1 MRNFTC
7 LIFVT
12 ILLTSCNNPL
22 NKSIV
27 EPLTVAELRSATKKD
42 TAFIEFYEKIQG
54 YRKSFFN
61 KDVNQVKFG
70 DISYKQLQKYTNYLN
85 DSTFLNPIYS
95 KATED
100 WNSQFRNYGHQLD
113 SLTTYWKKYLE
124 ENSLNS
130 YLKIEFDR
138 ISKEYYTYSN
148 SIKDVNIAF
157 KLTPL
162 QGTVQQVSF
171 SYKIE
176 TKIQSDEEKSI
187 YSSIIDDKKGSCVTT
202 SPFSRPVVRYWEV
215 NYTLEKILK
224 HMTSEEFKRDYDIT
238 FDISKIRV
246 NDKNITEDDLLIPK
260 VMKSYLDSEYGFL
273 YEDEVV
279 REFFN
284 PDYISN
290 WDYIEKVVQ
299 TELKIKDEKCY
310 EFLKALDEFE
320 DE

>member
-1 MRNFTC
+1 MRNFTY
-7 LIFVT
+7 LLLVT
-12 ILLTSCNNPL
+12 VLLTSCNNPL

-27 EPLTVAELRSATKKD
+27 EPLTVDELRSATKKD

-95 KATED
+95 RATED
-100 WNSQFRNYGHQLD
+100 WKSQFGNYDHQLD

-130 YLKIEFDR
+130 YLKIEFDQ
-138 ISKEYYTYSN
+138 ITKEYYTYSN

-171 SYKIE
+171 SYKIK
-176 TKIQSDEEKSI
+176 TKIQSDEEESI
-187 YSSIIDDKKGSCVTT
+187 YSSIFDDKKGSCVTT

-224 HMTSEEFKRDYDIT
+224 YMTSDEFKRDYDIT

-246 NDKNITEDDLLIPK
+246 NNKNITEDDLLIPK
-260 VMKSYLDSEYGFL
+260 VMKDYLDSEYGFL
-273 YEDEVV
+273 YEDEVI

-290 WDYIEKVVQ
+290 WDYIEKEVQ
-299 TELKIKDEKCY
+299 TELKNKDEKCY
-310 EFLKALDEFE
+310 EFLKAVDEFK

>member
-1 MRNFTC
+1 MRNFTYLLLFT
-7 LIFVT
+7 LI
-12 ILLTSCNNPL
+12 LTSCNNPL

-27 EPLTVAELRSATKKD
+27 EPLTVDELRLATKKD

-95 KATED
+95 KATEE
-100 WNSQFRNYGHQLD
+100 WSSQFGNYDHQLD
-113 SLTTYWKKYLE
+113 SITTYWKKYLE

-148 SIKDVNIAF
+148 SIKGVNIAF

-162 QGTVQQVSF
+162 KGTVQQVSF
-171 SYKIE
+171 SYKIK
-176 TKIQSDEEKSI
+176 TKIQSDEEESI
-187 YSSIIDDKKGSCVTT
+187 YSSIFDDKKGSCVTT
-202 SPFSRPVVRYWEV
+202 SPFSKPVVRYWEV

-224 HMTSEEFKRDYDIT
+224 YMTSDEFKRDYDIT

-246 NDKNITEDDLLIPK
+246 NDKNITDDDLLIPK
-260 VMKSYLDSEYGFL
+260 VMKDYLDTEYGFL
-273 YEDEVV
+273 YEDEVI
-279 REFFN
+279 RKFFN

-290 WDYIEKVVQ
+290 WDYIGKAVQ
-299 TELKIKDEKCY
+299 VELKNKDEKCY
-310 EFLKALDEFE
+310 EFLKAVDKFKDE
-320 DE
+320 

>member
-1 MRNFTC
+1 MRNFTY
-7 LIFVT
+7 LLLVT
-12 ILLTSCNNPL
+12 VLLTSCNNPL

-27 EPLTVAELRSATKKD
+27 EPLTVDELRSATKKD

-61 KDVNQVKFG
+61 KDINQVKFG

-100 WNSQFRNYGHQLD
+100 WKSQFGNYDHQLD

-130 YLKIEFDR
+130 YLKIEFDQ
-138 ISKEYYTYSN
+138 ITKEYYTYSN

-171 SYKIE
+171 SYKIK
-176 TKIQSDEEKSI
+176 TKIQSDEEESI
-187 YSSIIDDKKGSCVTT
+187 YSSIFDDKKGSCVTT

-224 HMTSEEFKRDYDIT
+224 YMTSDEFKRDYDII

-246 NDKNITEDDLLIPK
+246 NNKNITEDDLLIPK
-260 VMKSYLDSEYGFL
+260 VMKDYLDSEYGFL
-273 YEDEVV
+273 YEDEVI

-290 WDYIEKVVQ
+290 WDYIEKEVQ
-299 TELKIKDEKCY
+299 TELKNKDEKCY
-310 EFLKALDEFE
+310 EFLKAVDEFE